1 MKRILFW
8 LPIFLFALFVPT
20 MAFAQTA
27 PVVQLTVYTG
37 LVSVLTLLAGFVG
50 QTVSTQSFLGIKQVS
65 TGWIPFLTLG
75 GSFLTGFV
83 HSLSAAGGLTGTS
96 LFNAAIAGLA
106 PLTTAGVGVAAAMHV
121 TSHQKPSGPDA
132 KTAKSTASPTSPAK
146 PSTTSR
152 VALGAWCALWA
163 IVGVIACTTQ
173 QAQSAD
179 AVAID
184 LTNAVCAVAQDQ
196 PTGQPW
202 TDVVCTVAGGVEQG
216 LGVALDGIPTATTLT
231 SQAPNIKTVRIR
243 IPSTASAAF
252 LAEHHGVTAAM
263 PTVRQ

>member
-1 MKRILFW
+1 MRRMLW
-8 LPIFLFALFVPT
+8 LPVFLFALLLPAT
-20 MAFAQTA
+20 AFAQTA
-27 PVVQLTVYTG
+27 PPVAQLTVYTG

-50 QTVSTQSFLGIKQVS
+50 QTVSTQSFLGIEKVS
-65 TGWIPFLTLG
+65 AGWIPVLTLG

-83 HSLSAAGGLTGTS
+83 HSLSASGGLTGTS

-121 TSHQKPSGPDA
+121 ASHRGTPDA
-132 KTAKSTASPTSPAK
+132 KRAPVPNASGPK
-146 PSTTSR
+146 PPIAAR
-152 VALGAWCALWA
+152 MALGAWWTGLVV
-163 IVGVIACTTQ
+163 IGVAIACTTQ

-196 PTGQPW
+196 PAGQPW
-202 TDVVCTVAGGVEQG
+202 VDVVCTVAGGVEQG
-216 LGVALDGIPTATTLT
+216 LGVALDGIPTAATLT

-243 IPSTASAAF
+243 IPASTSAAF
-252 LAEHHGVTAAM
+252 LAEHRG
-263 PTVRQ
+263 Q